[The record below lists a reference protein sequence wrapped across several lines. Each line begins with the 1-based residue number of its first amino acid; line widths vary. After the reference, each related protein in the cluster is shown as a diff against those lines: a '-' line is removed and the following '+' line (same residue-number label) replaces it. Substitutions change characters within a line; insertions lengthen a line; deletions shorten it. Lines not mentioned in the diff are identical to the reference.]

1 MGERRAQAGTLS
13 SLQHRAW
20 RSFRTSK
27 TTGHKMLMKGN
38 YTVAELDAPTLEAER
53 VFLVYV
59 LQMVFGLT
67 STY

>member
-1 MGERRAQAGTLS
+1 
-13 SLQHRAW
+13 
-20 RSFRTSK
+20 
-27 TTGHKMLMKGN
+27 MLMKGN